1 MAEGMT
7 FPGLR
12 AAYAAASPSRKLL
25 WWVVLLILLALPPAL
40 YFRDAQE
47 PDFRVLFADLSDKDG
62 GEIVEALDRLR
73 IKYRISQ
80 TSGAIEVLADQLHNA
95 RYRLAAQGLPKGD
108 KPDAEETVGPRF
120 GLSPFQ
126 EQIGYQ
132 RSLESE
138 LSRSVEDIEGV
149 ESSRVHLALPKQSA
163 FLREQVPPAASVLV
177 RLKPGKQL
185 SEGQVEAIRQVVANS
200 VAGMGAGQVSIVDQ
214 NGSLLAAGLAGFY
227 RGLSQNQLEY
237 ARRVEND
244 LASRITGVLSPV
256 LGDTSYRIQV
266 TARVNFTE
274 SEETTENSRRTGT
287 VAGTVDR
294 TVRHVRE
301 PRGSLEQVSALIIV
315 DEAVGKAL
323 VELDRLAELA
333 RQAIGFDGERGDSLQ
348 VISMPFKVPEA
359 PTETT
364 QIEPAQQP
372 VAKAGFDLEKI
383 DPELIPVYAGLA
395 VSLLMLIL
403 LFRVRA
409 RQRKQREQ
417 EEELAN
423 QRPTPE
429 EAFESRVESLRQAV
443 LSDPKVAASVVK
455 LWMGNA

>member
-1 MAEGMT
+1 MAEGLT

-25 WWVVLLILLALPPAL
+25 WWGAIFILLALPPAL
-40 YFRDAQE
+40 YWGDTQE
-47 PDFRVLFADLSDKDG
+47 PSFRVLFADLSDKDG
-62 GEIVEALDRLR
+62 GEVVEALDRLR

-80 TSGAIEVLADQLHNA
+80 ENGAIEVPSDQLHIA

-138 LSRSVEDIEGV
+138 LSQSVGDIEGV

-177 RLKPGKQL
+177 KLEPGKQL
-185 SEGQVEAIRQVVANS
+185 SEGQVEAVRQIVANS
-200 VAGMGAGQVSIVDQ
+200 VPGMGAGQVSIVDQ
-214 NGSLLAAGLAGFY
+214 NGTLLAASVAGFY

-244 LASRITGVLSPV
+244 LAGRITGVLSPV
-256 LGDTSYRIQV
+256 LGDTSFRVQV
-266 TARVNFTE
+266 TTRVNFTE

-301 PRGSLEQVSALIIV
+301 PRGSLEQVSVLVIV
-315 DEAVGKAL
+315 DESAGRAA
-323 VELDRLAELA
+323 VELDRLAQLA
-333 RQAIGFDGERGDSLQ
+333 RQAIGFDSERGDSLQ
-348 VISMPFKVPEA
+348 VISMPFKAAEVAGEMIQKA
-359 PTETT
+359 PLQQPISTKDSQT
-364 QIEPAQQP
+364 IEP
-372 VAKAGFDLEKI
+372 DLE
-383 DPELIPVYAGLA
+383 LMPVYAGLA
-395 VSLLMLIL
+395 ASLLMLML
-403 LFRVRA
+403 LFRIRA
-409 RQRKQREQ
+409 RQRKRVEQ
-417 EEELAN
+417 EEELAA

-429 EAFESRVESLRQAV
+429 EVFDARVESLRQAV
-443 LSDPKVAASVVK
+443 LSDPKVTASVIK
-455 LWMGNA
+455 LWMEKA